1 MNPLALRERR
11 HKTKKPRRKPMTR
24 NDYRLS
30 IMAQTLNKDGKWA
43 WMDGHSYSLTDDL
56 FQLRQCFL
64 RMIASD
70 ALYEALE
77 ELVAAADRGESPSD
91 DAVNA
96 ARTAISL
103 ARGGN

>member
-1 MNPLALRERR
+1 
-11 HKTKKPRRKPMTR
+11 MTR

-30 IMAQTLNKDGKWA
+30 IVAQRLNEDGKWA
-43 WMDGHSYSLTDDL
+43 WMDSHFYSLTDDL
-56 FQLRQCFL
+56 FQLRQAHL

-77 ELVAAADRGESPSD
+77 ELVAAADKGESPSD

-103 ARGGN
+103 AGGDQ